1 MVFCHAHDQIA
12 TKSLEW
18 QQIVFAEEIINFLNN
33 LVLQGKDILSSY
45 KWASGV

>member
-12 TKSLEW
+12 TISLER
-18 QQIVFAEEIINFLNN
+18 QQLVFAEEIINFPNN
-33 LVLQGKDILSSY
+33 LVLKGKGILSSY

>member
-12 TKSLEW
+12 TISLEW

-33 LVLQGKDILSSY
+33 LVLKGKGILSSDMR
-45 KWASGV
+45 ASGV